1 MARECQAS
9 TAQRQNADHGRGVWT
24 SPPNKRLNPVQFIRQ
39 LSAGHFCVIGSLG
52 PQPIA
57 RAQPEAAAEPQI
69 GVCGDGA
76 LAGNDLADAG
86 GWNTDR
92 LGQTSLADAKRL
104 EEVFC
109 KQFTRCDGRE
119 AIHEREFIGH

>member
-1 MARECQAS
+1 MVN
-9 TAQRQNADHGRGVWT
+9 TGRRVWT
-24 SPPNKRLNPVQFIRQ
+24 SPANKRLNPVQFIHQ
-39 LSAGHFCVIGSLG
+39 LSAGNFCVMGSLG
-52 PQPIA
+52 PQPVA
-57 RAQPEAAAEPQI
+57 RAQPEAAAEPKI

-104 EEVFC
+104 KALFC
-109 KQFTRCDGRE
+109 KQFTRCDRRKAIQSPHRNTGSRVETGR
-119 AIHEREFIGH
+119 